1 MSIENLPNLSKSN
14 ACLLCNIQSN
24 VIQVL
29 FSSSLQ
35 HFGEHVLGLSQG
47 SVSELLSKPMP
58 WHMLSIKGREP
69 FIRMQLW
76 LNDPTNV
83 EKLKAL
89 KDAAGSKDGSL
100 SGKRK
105 RSFPG
110 GPGSGMGDSGSD
122 RSSPAA
128 DTPGD
133 PYSADSPGSAS
144 AKVNYK

>member
-1 MSIENLPNLSKSN
+1 
-14 ACLLCNIQSN
+14 
-24 VIQVL
+24 
-29 FSSSLQ
+29 
-35 HFGEHVLGLSQG
+35 
-47 SVSELLSKPMP
+47 
-58 WHMLSIKGREP
+58 MLSIKGREP

-83 EKLKAL
+83 EKLQAMKAA
-89 KDAAGSKDGSL
+89 KDSAIA

-144 AKVNYK
+144 AKVCFIIMGIPYQYTNNVLVILMIFTTIF

>member
-1 MSIENLPNLSKSN
+1 
-14 ACLLCNIQSN
+14 
-24 VIQVL
+24 
-29 FSSSLQ
+29 
-35 HFGEHVLGLSQG
+35 
-47 SVSELLSKPMP
+47 
-58 WHMLSIKGREP
+58 MLSIKGREP

-83 EKLKAL
+83 EKLQAMKAA
-89 KDAAGSKDGSL
+89 KDSAIA

-144 AKVNYK
+144 AKVCFIIMGIPYQQYTNNVLVLMIYLVWKNLRSL